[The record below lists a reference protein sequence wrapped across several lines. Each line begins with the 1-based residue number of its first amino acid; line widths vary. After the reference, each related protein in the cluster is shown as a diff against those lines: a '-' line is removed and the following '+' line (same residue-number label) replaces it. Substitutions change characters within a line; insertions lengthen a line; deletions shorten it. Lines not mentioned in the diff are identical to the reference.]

1 MAGGDKNKLKDSL
14 LSSGVLLARRIRKVR
29 PFDRAECRVCSL
41 KESTYCWRQCP
52 YNVWRQRQIE

>member
-1 MAGGDKNKLKDSL
+1 M
-14 LSSGVLLARRIRKVR
+14 ARRIRKVR

-41 KESTYCWRQCP
+41 KASTYCWRQCP